1 MTVSTGVDTLNAIIA
16 IALDGAST
24 LAKGADMVKDR
35 RVQALFTTLAAERD
49 TIVASLQAEVR
60 SLGGVPEDR
69 GTVVGSAHRL
79 YTEVKSALAPNDH
92 RGVIDEIQRSEERVR
107 DKFRE
112 LLERDKA
119 LPPAT
124 RDLVE
129 RQFERVQKSCLQ
141 VTDLRVNGAARPR
154 MAGATD
160 EGRSRRRRH
169 AASSNPRPEA
179 PAMKQRNEGE
189 GNKTAAK
196 EYNEATKK
204 FARSGQVERKAEE
217 ALAARSGAEKQSL
230 EQAEKA
236 GRRKAKEEDPQV
248 RREPVKPA

>member
-1 MTVSTGVDTLNAIIA
+1 MSASTGVDTLNAIIA

-35 RVQALFTTLAAERD
+35 RAQALFATLAAERD
-49 TIVASLQAEVR
+49 GIVACLQAEVR

-79 YTEVKSALAPNDH
+79 YAEVKSALAPNDH
-92 RGVIDEIQRSEERVR
+92 RGVIDEIHRSEERVR

-112 LLERDKA
+112 LLERDKE
-119 LPPAT
+119 LPRAT

-129 RQFERVQKSCLQ
+129 RKFEQVRRSCLR
-141 VTDLRVNGAARPR
+141 VTDLRANDSAQSRATNAAP
-154 MAGATD
+154 AGRT
-160 EGRSRRRRH
+160 RRRR
-169 AASSNPRPEA
+169 AVPTSRSLQEGSV
-179 PAMKQRNEGE
+179 MKQRNEGE

-204 FARSGQVERKAEE
+204 FVQSGQVERKANE
-217 ALAARSGAEKQSL
+217 ALAARSGPEKQSL
-230 EQAEKA
+230 DQAEKA
-236 GRRKAKEEDPQV
+236 GKSKAKEEDPQI
-248 RREPVKPA
+248 RREHAKAD